1 MLNKN
6 LLNKWRLWVKNNNTV
21 IQKGERRK
29 GERERER
36 EIENTE
42 GDNVKKGRDIME
54 YNRNISSLH
63 LILKL
68 AVWGVTPAE

>member
-6 LLNKWRLWVKNNNTV
+6 LLNKWRLWVKNNNSYT
-21 IQKGERRK
+21 KGREEER
-29 GERERER
+29 RERER